1 LFTRKSTLYFSL
13 AVATLTIGLLLGD
26 FQMGIL
32 TLGLASLFFLANV
45 WGLPETVDVK
55 LKRRIIPDQTFGD
68 EDIAV
73 EQHIENMDKTSLV
86 NLELVEI
93 ISEKK
98 ITPRRGTNKT
108 MASLGAFEKQELD
121 FEFPS
126 PPRGNYQIGP
136 LILRARDP
144 YGFYMVERKL
154 GPETLSV
161 IPRPERITGAQLRPR
176 HVLAWPGT
184 IPSRSMGIGT
194 EFYSMREY
202 VPGDDPKRINW
213 KASARQNELIVN
225 ETEAERITDVM
236 VVLDTDVT
244 IFEEAEDELFERGI
258 RAAASMASLLLRQGN
273 RVGLILQGGERG
285 SLPVGF
291 GKRHERRILYL
302 LAEAKPGRPSVS
314 TSYVM
319 NLLARRMLPSR
330 SQIVIISPLLEP
342 EIREGVNQL
351 AQAGYKMLIVSPM
364 PTPPS
369 KFEFET
375 ERIGFRLAMLER
387 SITLLSLEKSS
398 TVINW
403 PREIPFSVVL
413 SKVNRRRP
421 ILTA

>member
-413 SKVNRRRP
+413 SKVNRQRP